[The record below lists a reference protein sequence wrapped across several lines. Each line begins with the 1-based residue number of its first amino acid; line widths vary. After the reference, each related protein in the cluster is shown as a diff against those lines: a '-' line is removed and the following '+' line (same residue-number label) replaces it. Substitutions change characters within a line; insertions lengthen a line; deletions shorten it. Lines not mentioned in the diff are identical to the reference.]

1 MSLIPVFDIG
11 VWNAWIPTTL
21 LLLFVMLSGL
31 LPKDIGKRIAPNK
44 EEGNTRRIMMIVF
57 FTMIIYSIFLP
68 LKLGTVWFCT
78 GLAVYIL
85 GFIISIAAL
94 FSIAATKP
102 GEPFT
107 TGMYRYSRHP
117 IALGT
122 LLPFIGAGIATAS
135 WLFLL
140 LSAILMVISHFLAM
154 NEESATTKKFGDAY
168 KEYIARTPRW
178 LGIPKSQ
185 PVAKGK

>member
-1 MSLIPVFDIG
+1 MSFIPAFEIG

-21 LLLFVMLSGL
+21 LFMFIMLSGL
-31 LPKDIGKRIAPNK
+31 VPKDIGKRITPAK
-44 EEGNTRRIMMIVF
+44 EEGRTRRVMLIVF
-57 FTMIIYSIFLP
+57 FIMIIYSIFLP
-68 LKLGTVWFCT
+68 LRLGTIWFYA

-85 GFIISIAAL
+85 GFIISSAAL
-94 FSIAATKP
+94 LSIAATKP

-122 LLPFIGAGIATAS
+122 LLPMIGAGIASAS

-140 LSAILMVISHFLAM
+140 LSVIMMAIYHFLAIT
-154 NEESATTKKFGDAY
+154 EERATTKKFGDTY

-178 LGIPKSQ
+178 IGLPKSEK
-185 PVAKGK
+185 A

>member
-1 MSLIPVFDIG
+1 MY
-11 VWNAWIPTTL
+11 A
-21 LLLFVMLSGL
+21 
-31 LPKDIGKRIAPNK
+31 
-44 EEGNTRRIMMIVF
+44 
-57 FTMIIYSIFLP
+57 
-68 LKLGTVWFCT
+68 
-78 GLAVYIL
+78 GLAVYLL
-85 GFIISIAAL
+85 GFIISTAAL

-122 LLPFIGAGIATAS
+122 LLPFIGAGIAAAS

-140 LSAILMVISHFLAM
+140 LSAILIFISHFLAIT
-154 NEESATTKKFGDAY
+154 EESATAKKFGDAY

-178 LGIPKSQ
+178 IGIPK
-185 PVAKGK
+185 

>member
-1 MSLIPVFDIG
+1 MSLIPVFEIG
-11 VWNAWIPTTL
+11 VWNAWILTTF
-21 LLLFVMLSGL
+21 LFLFILLSGL
-31 LPKDIGKRIAPNK
+31 LPKDIGKRIAPAK
-44 EEGNTRRIMMIVF
+44 EVKKTNNIILIVF

-68 LKLGTVWFCT
+68 LKPGTIWLYA
-78 GLAVYIL
+78 GLTVYLL

-122 LLPFIGAGIATAS
+122 LLPFIGAGKASAS

-140 LSAILMVISHFLAM
+140 LSTILIVISHFLAIT
-154 NEESATTKKFGDAY
+154 EESATAKKFGDAY
-168 KEYIARTPRW
+168 KEYMARTPRW
-178 LGIPKSQ
+178 IGIPK
-185 PVAKGK
+185 